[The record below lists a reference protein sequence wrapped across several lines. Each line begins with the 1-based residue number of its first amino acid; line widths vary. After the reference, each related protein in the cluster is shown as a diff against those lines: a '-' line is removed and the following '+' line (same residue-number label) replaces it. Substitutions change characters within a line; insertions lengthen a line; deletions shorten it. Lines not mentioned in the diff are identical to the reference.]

1 MKYILRA
8 AIAII
13 AGILALDAL
22 VLVGRGVLLS
32 WHAYSN
38 LFDPLVDKP
47 LLPALEAVDL
57 FFMALVF
64 LIMAIGLV
72 QLFIGDL
79 SMMKSLSFSW
89 LKIDSFTALK
99 ILLWDTFLVTLLVL
113 FVTKVF
119 AEPVM
124 EWEILILP
132 AAILMLTV
140 CSFLLKR
147 KH

>member
-1 MKYILRA
+1 MKYIVRV
-8 AIAII
+8 AITVI
-13 AGILALDAL
+13 ASILAVDAL
-22 VLVGRGVLLS
+22 VLIIRGVLLS
-32 WHAYSN
+32 VHTYRD
-38 LFDPLVDKP
+38 LFDPTIEKP

-64 LIMAIGLV
+64 IIMAIGLV
-72 QLFIGDL
+72 QLFIGDMPIL
-79 SMMKSLSFSW
+79 RAVSFPW
-89 LKIDSFTALK
+89 LKIESFTALK

-124 EWEILILP
+124 SWDVLILP
-132 AAILMLTV
+132 AAILMLTI
-140 CSFLLKR
+140 CSFLLKQ